1 MPNIK
6 PFSLFPTLS
15 DNLLSNRF
23 DQIDRL
29 FSQLTGS
36 KPIVSPVQT
45 YNLKQIDD
53 NHYELTVSVPGY
65 QENDLSV
72 SLKGS
77 RLLIEGKKEEK
88 SEEDNDKWIHRG
100 ISQGQFTLQFD
111 LGKNVKIEKAD
122 LSSGLLTIAI
132 EYELPEEEKRQTIAI
147 ENKDKS

>member
-1 MPNIK
+1 
-6 PFSLFPTLS
+6 
-15 DNLLSNRF
+15 
-23 DQIDRL
+23 
-29 FSQLTGS
+29 
-36 KPIVSPVQT
+36 
-45 YNLKQIDD
+45 
-53 NHYELTVSVPGY
+53 
-65 QENDLSV
+65 

-111 LGKNVKIEKAD
+111 LGKNVKIDKAD